1 MPHRALTYIQQVQ
14 KGTVTVP
21 KWVQLA
27 VKRHLADLRRSKTKD
42 YPYFFSPT
50 HAAAA
55 IEACELQRL
64 AFGKYNG
71 QPVVL
76 QPWQA
81 FVIYSIYGWRRKRGH
96 ERRFVKALIKVAR
109 GNAKTEL
116 AAMVA
121 NLGLIFE
128 PENDPQVFWVA
139 TKKDQSKIGFDRQ
152 RTMVQYLRDDYDEIR
167 EMVDTSKYSIYE
179 TGAGKGSVKYLGK
192 EFKGEDGFSP
202 YYIIGDEYHA
212 WKDDGLMHV
221 MESGTI
227 KRDSSLTF
235 IISTEGYN
243 PEGPFAQMTK
253 RCKQML
259 LGDAEN
265 DQMFALL
272 YELDEGDD
280 WQDRRN
286 WVKANPSIGVTV
298 TLDGMESEY
307 QKARAEG
314 IVKEND
320 FKTKNLNI
328 GVSGAVT
335 WIPNET
341 WLTAGKPFN
350 ADTLKGRLCFGGL
363 DLARN
368 RDLAAFV
375 LFFPSPDLLD
385 GDGAERGHLSPLG
398 VGSGI
403 WAKDKKPEPHYC
415 LCRFYLPEVTA
426 RDKTRLDGIPYLQW
440 ASEGWLTVVPGDILE
455 YDYIRKDIMSD
466 AYTYDLHSIAFDR
479 DKATQLVKSINDEK
493 GNQPQTQT
501 NDFMEG
507 FAQLCRHFTAPL
519 LELEKM
525 VVHKTFNHGQNP
537 ILNWN
542 NRNVVLFTDT
552 NDNFKLDKKK
562 SANKIDGMVALAM
575 AIGQYM
581 TYKHTLDPGGPDIVV
596 L

>member
-1 MPHRALTYIQQVQ
+1 MPNRAESYIKSVHRGETI
-14 KGTVTVP
+14 TS
-21 KWVQLA
+21 KWIKLA
-27 VKRHLADLRRSKTKD
+27 VKRHLDDIRRSKNKD

-55 IEACELQRL
+55 IQACELQRL

-76 QPWQA
+76 QDWQA

-259 LGDAEN
+259 MGDAEN

-298 TLDGMESEY
+298 TIDGMEAEY

-341 WLTAGKPFN
+341 WIAAGTPFN
-350 ADTLKGRLCFGGL
+350 ADILKGRTCFGGL

-368 RDLAAFV
+368 RDLAAWV

-385 GDGAERGHLSPLG
+385 GDGAAPR
-398 VGSGI
+398 
-403 WAKDKKPEPHYC
+403 KKNDKAPEPHYC
-415 LCRFYLPEVTA
+415 LCRFYLPETTA
-426 RDKTRLDGIPYLQW
+426 RDRTRLDGIPYLQW
-440 ASEGWLTVVPGDILE
+440 ASEGWLTVTPGDLLE
-455 YDYIRKDIMSD
+455 YDYIRRDIMQD
-466 AYTYDLHSIAFDR
+466 AETYALHSIAYDR
-479 DKATQLVKSINDEK
+479 DKATQLVKSINEEK
-493 GNQPQTQT
+493 GEQPTQT
-501 NDFMEG
+501 KDFMEG
-507 FAQLCRHFTAPL
+507 FAQLARHFTAPL

-525 VVHKTFNHGQNP
+525 IVQKNLNHGQNP

-562 SANKIDGMVALAM
+562 SANKIDGMVALGM

-581 TYKHTLDPGGPDIVV
+581 TYKHTLDQGSGGV
-596 L
+596 LVM

>member
-1 MPHRALTYIQQVQ
+1 MPERAITYIKQTLD
-14 KGTVTVP
+14 GTLTVP
-21 KWVQLA
+21 IWVKLA
-27 VKRHLADLRRSKTKD
+27 VKRHLNDLKRSKKKD

-76 QPWQA
+76 QDWQA
-81 FVIYSIYGWRRKRGH
+81 FVIYCIYGWRRKRGH

-128 PENDPQVFWVA
+128 PESDPQVFWVA

-259 LGDAEN
+259 LGDADN

-280 WQDRRN
+280 WKDRKM

-328 GVSGAVT
+328 PISGAIT
-335 WIPNET
+335 WIPDET
-341 WLTAGKPFN
+341 WRAAGKPFN
-350 ADTLKGRLCFGGL
+350 ADMLKGRTCFGGL

-368 RDLAAFV
+368 KDLAAFV

-385 GDGAERGHLSPLG
+385 GDGAAPR
-398 VGSGI
+398 
-403 WAKDKKPEPHYC
+403 KKNDKAPEPHYC
-415 LCRFYLPEVTA
+415 LCRFYLPEDTA
-426 RDKTRLDGIPYLQW
+426 RERTRLDGIPYLQW
-440 ASEGWLTVVPGDILE
+440 ASEGWLTTIPGDTIE
-455 YDYIRKDIMSD
+455 YDYIRKDIMQD
-466 AYTYDLHSIAFDR
+466 AETYALHSIAYDR
-479 DKATQLVKSINDEK
+479 DKATQLVKSINEEK
-493 GNQPQTQT
+493 GERPTQT
-501 NDFMEG
+501 KDFMEG
-507 FAQLCRHFTAPL
+507 FAQLCRHYTAPL

-525 VVHKTFNHGQNP
+525 VIKKYFNHGQNP

-542 NRNVVLFTDT
+542 NRNVVLVTDT

-562 SANKIDGMVALAM
+562 SANKIDGMVALGM

-581 TYKHTLDPGGPDIVV
+581 TYKHTLDQGSGGV
-596 L
+596 LVL

>member
-1 MPHRALTYIQQVQ
+1 MPHRAESYIKSVQ
-14 KGTVTVP
+14 KGDIITSIWP
-21 KWVQLA
+21 KLA
-27 VKRHLADLRRSKTKD
+27 VKRHLDDVRRSKKKE
-42 YPYFFSPT
+42 YPYFFSRQY
-50 HAAAA
+50 AAAA
-55 IEACELQRL
+55 IEAVELHRL
-64 AFGKYNG
+64 AFGKHNG
-71 QPVVL
+71 EPFVL

-81 FVIYSIYGWRRKRGH
+81 FVIYCIYGWRRKDNH
-96 ERRFVKALIKVAR
+96 ERRFVKALVEVAR

-116 AAMVA
+116 AGVIA

-128 PENDPQVFWVA
+128 PEHDPQVFWVA

-152 RTMVQYLRDDYDEIR
+152 KTMVEYLRQDYDEIR
-167 EMVDTSKYSIYE
+167 EMVDTSKYSIFE
-179 TGAGKGSVKYLGK
+179 TGAGKGYVKYLGK
-192 EFKGEDGFSP
+192 DFKGEDGFSP
-202 YYIIGDEYHA
+202 YYIIADEYHA

-221 MESGTI
+221 MESGVI
-227 KRDSSLTF
+227 KRTSSLTF
-235 IISTEGYN
+235 IISTEGDN
-243 PEGPFAQMTK
+243 PEGPFAQMKK

-259 LGDAEN
+259 KGDAVN

-280 WQDRRN
+280 WHDRRN

-298 TLDGMESEY
+298 TLEGIESEY

-314 IVKEND
+314 IVKENN

-328 GVSGAVT
+328 SVSGAQT
-335 WIPNET
+335 WIADEIWT
-341 WLTAGKPFN
+341 AAGKPFN
-350 ADTLKGRLCFGGL
+350 ADLLKGRLCFGGL

-385 GDGAERGHLSPLG
+385 GDGAERRTPPP
-398 VGSGI
+398 VGGGTGG
-403 WAKDKKPEPHYC
+403 AKPEPHYC

-426 RDKTRLDGIPYLQW
+426 RDRARLDGIPYLQW
-440 ASEGWLTVVPGDILE
+440 AKEGWLTVTPGDLLE
-455 YDYIRKDIMSD
+455 YDYIRRDIMAD
-466 AYTYDLHSIAFDR
+466 ADTYNLHSIAYDR
-479 DKATQLVKSINDEK
+479 DKATQLVKGINDEK

-507 FAQLCRHFTAPL
+507 FAQLARHFTAPL

-525 VVHKTFNHGQNP
+525 VVHKYFNHGQNP

-581 TYKHTLDPGGPDIVV
+581 TYKHTLDPGGPDIVAV
-596 L
+596 